1 MSILIVVDNPDR
13 WPLQIPG
20 VATVAARD
28 YLTEAAYTESR
39 GITVFNL
46 CRSYAYQSIGYYVS
60 LLGEARGH
68 RPKPSIATIQD
79 MKMQAVVRVVNDDVR
94 AELQRALA
102 PIQSDEFE
110 LSIYF
115 GRPLA
120 KRYERL
126 SQALFNAFQGPLLR
140 ARFAKHGGVWV
151 LDRIGPISA
160 KEIPDSHHSAVIESA
175 QRYFANRRFTSKPKQ
190 QQQTR
195 YDLAILVDPEE
206 PNPPSNK
213 AALDLFERVAGE
225 RGVGVERIGKDD
237 FGRIAEFDALF
248 VRATTSVNHYTYR
261 FARAAAAAGLAVI
274 DDPQS
279 IVRCANKVYLAELM
293 NRYHVRAPRTMIVHE
308 GNVDQVAGTLGLP
321 CVLKAPDS
329 AFSKGVVRVDSPES
343 LQSELRRLLDDT
355 ELAIAQ
361 EYLPTEYDWRVGVLD
376 GKPLFVCRYFMAPK
390 HWQIYKHQEGG
401 DYDVGKVETLSV
413 DAAPRQVVR
422 TAVKVAN
429 LIGDGL
435 YGVDLKQS
443 GRKLY
448 LIEVNDN
455 PNIDHGYED
464 RVLGRALYELV
475 IQSFI
480 TRIERN
486 KSVGAVK

>member
-13 WPLQIPG
+13 WPLRIPG

-28 YLTEAAYTESR
+28 YLTEASYSESR

-46 CRSYAYQSIGYYVS
+46 CRSYAYQSLGYYVS

-68 RPKPSIATIQD
+68 RPKPSIAAIQD
-79 MKMQAVVRVVNDDVR
+79 MKMQAVVRVVNDDLR
-94 AELQRALA
+94 NELQRALA
-102 PIQSDEFE
+102 PIQSEEFE

-126 SQALFNAFQGPLLR
+126 AQGLFNAFQAPLMR
-140 ARFAKHGGVWV
+140 ARFARHGDTWV
-151 LDRIGPISA
+151 LDRIGPIPA
-160 KEIPDSHHSAVIESA
+160 NDIPDSHHPDVITSA
-175 QRYFANRRFTSKPKQ
+175 QRYFANRRFTPRPK
-190 QQQTR
+190 QQTR
-195 YDLAILVDPEE
+195 YDLALLVDPEE
-206 PNPPSNK
+206 DNPPSNK
-213 AALDLFERVAGE
+213 AALALFERVAAG
-225 RGVGVERIGKDD
+225 RGLGVERITKDD

-248 VRATTSVNHYTYR
+248 VRTTTSVNHYTYR
-261 FARAAAAAGLAVI
+261 FARRAAAAGLVVI

-293 NRYHVRAPRTMIVHE
+293 NRYRIRSPRTMIVHE
-308 GNVDQVAGTLGLP
+308 GNADQVAEQLGLP

-329 AFSKGVVRVDSPES
+329 AFSKGVVRVDSAED
-343 LQSELRRLLDDT
+343 LQRELTRLLDDS

-422 TAVKVAN
+422 TAVKAAS

-455 PNIDHGYED
+455 PNVDHGYED
-464 RVLGRALYELV
+464 RVLGRALYELLV
-475 IQSFI
+475 QSFI
-480 TRIERN
+480 DRIERN
-486 KSVGAVK
+486 KSAGARR